1 MRYLTTAQVLFVHAR
16 LILETGGAAGLRD
29 LGLLQSALERPKAT
43 FGGVELYP
51 SLHAK
56 AAALLHSI
64 VLNHPMVDGNKRLGI
79 TVAVLFLRSNGV
91 RFAVE
96 NEEME
101 RFMLQIAMGGV
112 NVEAIE
118 AWLKNASDNR

>member
-1 MRYLTTAQVLFVHAR
+1 LRYLTTAQVLFVHAR

-43 FGGVELYP
+43 FGGVQLYP

-79 TVAVLFLRSNGV
+79 AVAVLFLRSNGV
-91 RFAVE
+91 RFRVE

-101 RFMLQIAMGGV
+101 RFVLQIAMGGV

-118 AWLKNASDNR
+118 AWLKDASDNR